1 MNELAKIFKNSRFG
15 ELQVITDENGDPWFI
30 ADEVCKALELGHTP
44 TAVKRLADYE
54 KNTIVYS
61 IPQRGNPTR
70 TIVNESG
77 LYSLILSSRKK
88 EAKEFKRWVTCE
100 VLPSIRRKIIYF

>member
-1 MNELAKIFKNSRFG
+1 MKEEIIMNELMQIFKNEMFG
-15 ELQVITDENGDPWFI
+15 ELQVFTDEEGELWFI
-30 ADEVCKALELGHTP
+30 ADEVCKALEIVNTP
-44 TAVKRLADYE
+44 NAVKRLANDE

-88 EAKEFKRWVTCE
+88 EAKEITE
-100 VLPSIRRKIIYF
+100 GE